1 MMRTAISTLV
11 VATVITG
18 TALAVEPTLGAK
30 LGTELQAI
38 GEALA
43 ADGYKMTRYEREN
56 GRIEVTAIKENRRH
70 EMYVDATTGE
80 VVKIEDSA
88 RKGPSSSNGVDDNNI
103 RASLKA
109 DGYEVTKY
117 ERERGKIEVYAR
129 KDDRLWE
136 LKIDP
141 RSGRVLRAEE
151 EN

>member
-1 MMRTAISTLV
+1 
-11 VATVITG
+11 
-18 TALAVEPTLGAK
+18 
-30 LGTELQAI
+30 
-38 GEALA
+38 
-43 ADGYKMTRYEREN
+43 
-56 GRIEVTAIKENRRH
+56 
-70 EMYVDATTGE
+70 MYVDATTGE